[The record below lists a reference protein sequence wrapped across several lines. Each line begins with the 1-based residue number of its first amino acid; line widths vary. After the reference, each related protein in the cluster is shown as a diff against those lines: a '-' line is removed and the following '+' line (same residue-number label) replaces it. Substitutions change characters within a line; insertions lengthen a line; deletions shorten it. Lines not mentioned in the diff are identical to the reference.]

1 MNTTDLSAPDELQG
15 TGSMRSPVENAQR
28 FTPLN
33 ISNGTPFGVP
43 TKIQGQPLPTN
54 ELKGT
59 LPLVECPISNL
70 RRFEMIF
77 SINGAKHKTTID
89 TIQKP
94 IPKYPTQYSTI
105 NRTKTTR
112 PETVIRE
119 SQPQM
124 PIVGFTNMF
133 QRLQS
138 GSTCSVCDK

>member
-28 FTPLN
+28 
-33 ISNGTPFGVP
+33 
-43 TKIQGQPLPTN
+43 
-54 ELKGT
+54 LK
-59 LPLVECPISNL
+59 
-70 RRFEMIF
+70 MIF

-112 PETVIRE
+112 PEIRE